1 VSCATH
7 RLDGDHIVTIT
18 IAETKGQVIRRWP
31 E

>member
-7 RLDGDHIVTIT
+7 RLDGGHIVTIT
-18 IAETKGQVIRRWP
+18 VSDKNGKVLKDWP